1 MDETE
6 KPQSPAQ
13 PALDG
18 ADAGAALFL
27 LGLALLLGES
37 PG

>member
-6 KPQSPAQ
+6 KPQSPAP

-27 LGLALLLGES
+27 LGLGLLLGAGPE
-37 PG
+37 